1 MAIEFDIRE
10 PKNQRMLAAVMTVAV
25 VFYGYFQFMIKPK
38 QTELRDRKT
47 EIVSLQSRLNSMRG
61 NLQAKKKLQSEKET
75 LEMKLAELESY
86 LPEQENV
93 SVLLDQFTTVENSTK
108 VYVVGFKAS
117 ETVELTDKPYQA
129 NKYKLTIE
137 AGYHQ
142 FVEFMAS
149 VMALPRILS
158 FTELKIGVNTNAP
171 AGENVNEGLE
181 DQPRSLTIECSI
193 TSYVFKDL
201 TQKPADAKGKKI

>member
-25 VFYGYFQFMIKPK
+25 VFFGYYQFMIKPR
-38 QTELRDRKT
+38 QAELKDRKA
-47 EIVSLQSRLNSMRG
+47 EIATLQSRLNSMRG
-61 NLQAKKKLQSEKET
+61 NLQARKMLDAEKAT
-75 LEMKLAELESY
+75 LETKLAELESF

-93 SVLLDQFTTVENSTK
+93 SVLLDQFTTVENDTK

-117 ETVELTDKPYQA
+117 ETVEQTDKPYQE
-129 NKYKLTIE
+129 NKYKVTIE

-158 FTELKIGVNTNAP
+158 FTELKIGVNTNAT
-171 AGENVNEGLE
+171 AGEDVNEGLE

-193 TSYVFKDL
+193 SSYVFKKL
-201 TQKPADAKGKKI
+201 TLTPVDAKGKKI